1 MVLSYENSP
10 DELKELSPRELNK
23 RLYKII
29 EIKKN
34 QRLRLRY
41 HREAQ
46 AAKDVHD
53 EMKKELGVTES
64 SAFSFKKPARLL
76 NIGSGEFSAH
86 LLFEGIDF
94 TISIDGEIRF
104 LR

>member
-34 QRLRLRY
+34 QQLRLRY
-41 HREAQ
+41 HREAR
-46 AAKDVHD
+46 ATKDIHE
-53 EMKKELGVTES
+53 EMKKVLGVEETS
-64 SAFSFKKPARLL
+64 TISFKQPAKLMK
-76 NIGSGEFSAH
+76 ISSKVFSNH